1 VTSSFFGAP
10 RPHESATDD
19 LLGRTRG
26 SAAWIAAVALFVAL
40 LVAYPLRPARLL
52 PLSPTTEDAYYLL
65 TVSRNIAGGHGISY
79 DGIRPTNGVQPA
91 AAAVFALPYL
101 ASPGDPFILPLRL
114 VQLLQVGFFLVGA
127 VLCGRLA
134 EEMSAGVPRATARR
148 AGVLLWLGSYA
159 VFRHAVNGMETGLYL
174 VCLQAW
180 LLWQLRHEAEAHR
193 ARTALVSGLLL
204 GLAVLA
210 RIDAAFLVVGAC
222 LVALLPVGAG
232 AATPR
237 RRRVFAAALTA
248 AGALAVSA
256 PWWIRSQV
264 LFGDLM
270 PSSGHAESLTVPLG
284 ANLERLLPSL
294 AQGLSPV
301 LPPVAMRFSWMGAA
315 ATLAALVV
323 AWLVLLRIA
332 RADPSRP
339 RVIRWRRPAMAFMAA
354 GIGWACYYCGWF
366 GAPHFVERY
375 LIPLAV
381 PLVPLTAAIAA
392 GAVHALP
399 PHGPRRVAFTLV
411 AALLFFGAALEH
423 AVTLTASPWISG
435 NPFYTFQFKRLAA
448 RLPAAALVGALQ
460 SGTLGY
466 FRIGSVNL
474 DGKVN
479 TDALRAR
486 KSGTLWRYVRERH
499 LDYLVDWPGDV
510 ARMLGPDSAR
520 RDYVKLDEAGG
531 FELWGRR
538 SDHLAPTVT
547 GK

>member
-1 VTSSFFGAP
+1 VTSSFSGAP
-10 RPHESATDD
+10 GQPKPAEDA
-19 LLGRTRG
+19 LLARTRG
-26 SAAWIAAVALFVAL
+26 GAAWIATVAVFVAL
-40 LVAYPLRPARLL
+40 LLAYPVRPAGLL

-65 TVSRNIAGGHGISY
+65 TVSRNIAGGHGFSY
-79 DGIRPTNGVQPA
+79 DGVRPTNGVQPA
-91 AAAVFALPYL
+91 AALVYALPYL
-101 ASPGDPFILPLRL
+101 VSPGDPFILPLRL
-114 VQLLQVGFFLVGA
+114 VQLLQIGFFLAGS

-134 EEMSAGVPRATARR
+134 EELSAGVPRATARR

-174 VCLQAW
+174 LSLQAW
-180 LLWQLRHEAEAHR
+180 LYWQMRHEDEAPR

-210 RIDAAFLVVGAC
+210 RIDAAFLVVAAC
-222 LVALLPVGAG
+222 LVTLLPGSS
-232 AATPR
+232 AAPPLR
-237 RRRVFAAALTA
+237 RRLLAAALTG

-256 PWWIRSQV
+256 PWWVRSQL
-264 LFGDLM
+264 LFGSLL
-270 PSSGHAESLTVPLG
+270 PSSARAESLDIPLG

-301 LPPVAMRFSWMGAA
+301 LPPVALRFSWLWAA
-315 ATLAALVV
+315 LALAALAA
-323 AWLVLLRIA
+323 AWLALLRVA

-339 RVIRWRRPAMAFMAA
+339 RVIRLRRPMLAFAAA
-354 GIGWACYYCGWF
+354 GIAWACWYCVAF

-392 GAVHALP
+392 GALHALA
-399 PHGPRRVAFTLV
+399 PHRPRRVAFSL
-411 AALLFFGAALEH
+411 GAAFLFLGAAAEH
-423 AVTLTASPWISG
+423 ALTLTASPWISG
-435 NPFYTFQFKRLAA
+435 NPFYTFQYKELAA
-448 RLPAAALVGALQ
+448 RLPAGARVGALQ

-466 FRIGSVNL
+466 FRSGTVNL

-479 TDALRAR
+479 DDALRAR
-486 KSGTLWRYVRERH
+486 RSGTLWRYVRERR

-510 ARMLGPDSAR
+510 ALMLGPASAR
-520 RDYVKLDEAGG
+520 GDYEKLDGAGE

-538 SDHLAPTVT
+538 PDHLAPT
-547 GK
+547 GHAR